1 MFVDR
6 PVKVII
12 HKALNSSRRVLR
24 CKHLRNMSELEIWDE
39 LKDQGVVGVHPV
51 TVRKNGEVLPTNA
64 LFLTFSSP
72 DLPKEMK
79 VGYLRVKV
87 EMFVPN
93 PLRCFN
99 CSRFGHTSAGC
110 KATAKCVRCVKE
122 KRDGECDGSQNCF
135 HCSGPH
141 AASGK
146 DCPVWEEIQRIPVAK
161 RTSFPE
167 ARQLVEAKTP
177 AICSPAS
184 TLYSSIVSKKC

>member
-1 MFVDR
+1 
-6 PVKVII
+6 
-12 HKALNSSRRVLR
+12 
-24 CKHLRNMSELEIWDE
+24 MSELEIWDE

-99 CSRFGHTSAGC
+99 WNRVGHTGAGC
-110 KATAKCVRCVKE
+110 KTTAKCVRCMKE
-122 KRDGECDGSQNCF
+122 KHNGECDGPPNCSN
-135 HCSGPH
+135 CSGLH
-141 AASGK
+141 AALAK
-146 DCPVWEEIQRIPVAK
+146 DCPAWQMEKDIQRIPVLK
-161 RTSFPE
+161 N
-167 ARQLVEAKTP
+167 
-177 AICSPAS
+177 AS
-184 TLYSSIVSKKC
+184 LSEKPDSW